1 MSVRICFRASTPNC
15 ANLEQ
20 LYPVPLSIE
29 NVVAQVLPVHVTA
42 SGRVDAV
49 QSDIHCFIMMVSQP
63 LNGVSDAQAKIRGV
77 MGLNMNQSLLLP
89 SRGTVLSLS
98 GLLLACEEMVI
109 QVAIERIA
117 LLPVPMVRMCNT
129 D

>member
-1 MSVRICFRASTPNC
+1 MPNC

-29 NVVAQVLPVHVTA
+29 NVVVQVLPVHVTA

-49 QSDIHCFIMMVSQP
+49 QSDIHCFTMMVSQP
-63 LNGVSDAQAKIRGV
+63 LNGVSDTQAKIRGV

-109 QVAIERIA
+109 QVAIEHIA
-117 LLPVPMVRMCNT
+117 LLPAPMVRMCNT